1 MKILILNGP
10 NLNRLGTRKPEV
22 YGSKSMAQI
31 LLDIQRRWPE
41 VHFVYQQSNHEG
53 DLIDWIQSINDGM
66 LRTDVLNDEPAALND
81 VQGDVLND
89 EPAALNDVQGNVLND
104 EPTALNDVQG
114 NVLNDEPAAL
124 NDVQGNVLNDEP
136 TALNDVLGIVLNAGG
151 YSHTSVA
158 LRDAVEEAGEAGV
171 PVVEVHI
178 SDIRQREAF
187 RRTSLLTEVCA
198 HSIIGHGVDGYFE
211 AIEWLLNNV
220 RELKC

>member
-1 MKILILNGP
+1 MLMQTILILNGP

-41 VHFVYQQSNHEG
+41 LRINYFQSNHEG
-53 DLIDWIQSINDGM
+53 DLIDWIQLINDGM
-66 LRTDVLNDEPAALND
+66 LRTD
-81 VQGDVLND
+81 
-89 EPAALNDVQGNVLND
+89 VLND

-114 NVLNDEPAAL
+114 NVLNDEPTAL
-124 NDVQGNVLNDEP
+124 NDVLGNVLNDEP

-187 RRTSLLTEVCA
+187 RRESLLTEVCA
-198 HSIIGHGVDGYFE
+198 HSIIGHGTDGYLE
-211 AIEWLLNNV
+211 AVNWLLNNV